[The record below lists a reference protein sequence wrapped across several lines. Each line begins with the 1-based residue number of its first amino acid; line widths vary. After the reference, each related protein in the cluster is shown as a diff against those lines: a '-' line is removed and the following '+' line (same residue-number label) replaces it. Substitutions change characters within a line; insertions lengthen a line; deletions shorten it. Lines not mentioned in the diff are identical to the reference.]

1 LNKKQQNEH
10 TSSWFVLGQLMNTAG
25 SSCYL
30 AVMFFLQEAHQSLM
44 FLVPVRRM
52 GTPLRAASQA

>member
-30 AVMFFLQEAHQSLM
+30 AVMFFLQEAPL
-44 FLVPVRRM
+44 LVIFTTHRGGISGFFIQTQP
-52 GTPLRAASQA
+52 